1 MGLTLYGVDLWA
13 GALLFAR
20 VGALIM
26 LLPGVGEQA
35 VPARVRLAFAVLLT
49 AILAPSLANTI
60 PDPPADVWAMGGML
74 ITEIVIG
81 LILGGAARLLM
92 TALAT
97 AGQIMG
103 LETGLAFAQT
113 ADPTQ
118 TQSGQIF
125 AVFLGLFGVALI
137 FATELHH
144 VFLAG
149 IVGSYGVF
157 SPGVAPDAGDAAQLA
172 IRSVSTSFLVGLQI
186 AAPVIVGGLIF
197 RVGLGALAR
206 LIPTIQVFFVALPL
220 QLLGGFCLIALGVS
234 AGMLVW
240 LQSLREFASPLGGL

>member
-26 LLPGVGEQA
+26 LLPGVGEPA
-35 VPARVRLAFAVLLT
+35 VPARIRLGFAVLMT
-49 AILAPSLANTI
+49 AILAPGLADAI
-60 PDPPADVWAMGGML
+60 PGPPADVWAMSGML

-125 AVFLGLFGVALI
+125 AVYLGLFGVALI

-149 IVGSYGVF
+149 VMGSYAVF
-157 SPGVAPDAGDAAQLA
+157 TPGVAPDAGDAAQLA

-240 LQSLREFASPLGGL
+240 LNSLREFASPLGGL